1 MVIKKEG
8 VMLLWSWRLNMG
20 QKVHPIAF
28 RLGIVHNHK
37 SKWFVSKL
45 RYKDVL
51 LEDVKLRKY
60 LNEKYKN
67 AQVARIDISR
77 TVNKLTVTLH
87 VARPGVVIGRG
98 GAGLEEMKKNL
109 MSLLDIKDER
119 NLEVKIEEV
128 KAPDLSAYLVAQ
140 SCVDQLTR
148 RMPSKRVLTQTVD
161 KVMKSGAKGVRILLS
176 GRVNGAEI
184 GRKESLKQ
192 GTIPL
197 HTLRADIDYAT
208 LPALTKSGYVG
219 VKVWINRGTKVI

>member
-1 MVIKKEG
+1 
-8 VMLLWSWRLNMG
+8 MG

-28 RLGIVHNHK
+28 RLGIVHSHK
-37 SKWFVSKL
+37 SKWFVSKR

-51 LEDVKLRKY
+51 LEDVKVRKF
-60 LNEKYKN
+60 LADKYKN
-67 AQVARIDISR
+67 AQVARIEISR
-77 TVNKLTVTLH
+77 TASKLTVTLH

-98 GAGLEEMKKNL
+98 GAGLEEMKK
-109 MSLLDIKDER
+109 SLLALLSIKDER

-128 KAPDLSAYLVAQ
+128 KSPDLSAFLVAQ
-140 SCVDQLTR
+140 SCADQLTR
-148 RMPSKRVLTQTVD
+148 RMPSKRVLTGTVD
-161 KVMKSGAKGVRILLS
+161 KVMRSGAKGVRILLS

-197 HTLRADIDYAT
+197 HTLRADIDFAT

-219 VKVWINRGTKVI
+219 VKVWINRGSKVI